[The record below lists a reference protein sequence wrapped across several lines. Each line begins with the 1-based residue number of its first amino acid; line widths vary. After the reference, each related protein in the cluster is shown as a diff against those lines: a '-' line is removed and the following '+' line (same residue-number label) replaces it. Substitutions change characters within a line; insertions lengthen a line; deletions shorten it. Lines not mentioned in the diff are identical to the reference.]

1 MVRLTVHAKPGSS
14 KGPLVV
20 VDGERE
26 LTVYLRER
34 ANDGSA
40 NEGLVRVLADHCGVS
55 RSAVRIVRGHGS
67 RTKIV
72 DVG

>member
-1 MVRLTVHAKPGSS
+1 VVRLTVHAKPGSS
-14 KGPLVV
+14 KGPLIV

-34 ANDGSA
+34 AVDGSA
-40 NEGLVRVLADHCGVS
+40 NDGLVRVLADHFGVS
-55 RSAVRIVRGHGS
+55 RRAVQIVRGHSS

-72 DVG
+72 DIE

>member
-1 MVRLTVHAKPGSS
+1 MVRLTVHAKPRSS

-34 ANDGSA
+34 AVDGSA
-40 NEGLVRVLADHCGVS
+40 NDGLVRVLADHFGVT
-55 RSAVRIVRGHGS
+55 RRAVQIVRGHSS

-72 DVG
+72 DVE